1 MMVEMAIEL
10 AAAGCLQRGKRCR
23 QPSPSLSMV
32 TRVAMTLAQTEAS
45 DTALLCPHCKIWS
58 RSQSMPTLLAT
69 GGTVLVLRVLD
80 QPSADIPPHFSYPLT
95 AVMLLYAAGVKT
107 RDISLSSLLM
117 RLHSRIGVLLI

>member
-45 DTALLCPHCKIWS
+45 DTALLC
-58 RSQSMPTLLAT
+58 
-69 GGTVLVLRVLD
+69 
-80 QPSADIPPHFSYPLT
+80 
-95 AVMLLYAAGVKT
+95 AA
-107 RDISLSSLLM
+107 L
-117 RLHSRIGVLLI
+117 

>member
-32 TRVAMTLAQTEAS
+32 TRVAMKLAQTEAS

-80 QPSADIPPHFSYPLT
+80 QPSADIPPHFFPTL
-95 AVMLLYAAGVKT
+95 
-107 RDISLSSLLM
+107 
-117 RLHSRIGVLLI
+117 